1 MRNFFPTGD
10 NLAFGGFIA
19 GAAKAKVK
27 FKFKA
32 KEVGGVT
39 AIGGWDFIKENSTM
53 PFNCL

>member
-1 MRNFFPTGD
+1 MLMRNFFPTGD

-27 FKFKA
+27 FKA
-32 KEVGGVT
+32 KEVGAVT

-53 PFNCL
+53 PFNSL